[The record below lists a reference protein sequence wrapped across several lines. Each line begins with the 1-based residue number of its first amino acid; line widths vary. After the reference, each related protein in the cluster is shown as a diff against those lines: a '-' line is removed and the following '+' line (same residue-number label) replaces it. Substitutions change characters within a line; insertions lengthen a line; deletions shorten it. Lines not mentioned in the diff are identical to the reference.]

1 MKKYAFLP
9 AALLL
14 LGSYTLPACS
24 DDDTA
29 AIPDTELT
37 DTESNTAHQLS
48 RVLSMLC

>member
-14 LGSYTLPACS
+14 LGSYTLTACS

-29 AIPDTELT
+29 AIPDT
-37 DTESNTAHQLS
+37 
-48 RVLSMLC
+48 

>member
-14 LGSYTLPACS
+14 LGSYTLTACS

-37 DTESNTAHQLS
+37 DAESNTAQELARLVH
-48 RVLSMLC
+48 ML